1 MAAAGAATLGACAT
15 AAPPAAP
22 AAAAAAAPTT
32 AAPPQTEAG
41 TISYWAFWT
50 QYGDAVKVFKPIL
63 EEKVKPHAIDIKTG
77 VDADQVFLTAVAAG
91 TPPDIGTGHHYIDY
105 MSKDQAIAVDDFVAA
120 SSVLKKE
127 NFSEAAWA
135 GQ

>member
-1 MAAAGAATLGACAT
+1 MSQNKINRRDFLRLAMAAAGGAALAACGASPPPAAQEQPT
-15 AAPPAAP
+15 GAPAAAPPAGPGEAP
-22 AAAAAAAPTT
+22 AAAPAT

-77 VDADQVFLTAVAAG
+77 VDAEQVFLTAVAAG
-91 TPPDIGTGHHYIDY
+91 TPPDIGT
-105 MSKDQAIAVDDFVAA
+105 
-120 SSVLKKE
+120 
-127 NFSEAAWA
+127 
-135 GQ
+135 